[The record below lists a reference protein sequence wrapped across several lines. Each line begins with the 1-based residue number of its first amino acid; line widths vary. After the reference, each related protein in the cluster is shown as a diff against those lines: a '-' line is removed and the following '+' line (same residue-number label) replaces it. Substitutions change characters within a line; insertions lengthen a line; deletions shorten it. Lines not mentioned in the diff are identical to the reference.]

1 VEQGA
6 PEAVS
11 VQYPLSDLR
20 YRDLGTGYNVLLIT
34 VDNLNYSRF
43 EKNMPALAGFAKEN
57 VNFTQHMSSGN
68 TADSGMFG
76 LFYGISPSYM
86 DGVLSARI
94 PAALITS
101 LNQQGYQLGLFSS
114 DGFSSP
120 LYRQALLSDFSLPAA
135 KAQSDEQT
143 ATSGLTGWTATPRMK
158 TAGSRGFRSTAPPLT
173 TGSSK
178 TLSAATATPPVRSIR
193 KLAAC

>member
-1 VEQGA
+1 
-6 PEAVS
+6 
-11 VQYPLSDLR
+11 
-20 YRDLGTGYNVLLIT
+20 
-34 VDNLNYSRF
+34 
-43 EKNMPALAGFAKEN
+43 MPALAGFAKDN

-114 DGFSSP
+114 DGFSSHSTVRRCCQISHCP
-120 LYRQALLSDFSLPAA
+120 SRKRKATSRRQ
-135 KAQSDEQT
+135 
-143 ATSGLTGWTATPRMK
+143 TSGLTGWTATPRMK
-158 TAGSRGFRSTAPPLT
+158 TAGSRGFRSTALPLT

-178 TLSAATATPPVRSIR
+178 LRPPLR
-193 KLAAC
+193 